1 MAFVY
6 SITFSILNLL
16 VYPKLVVED
25 NASDFQ
31 GARLASL
38 LWHSDMSTA
47 YTGWIRC
54 H

>member
-31 GARLASL
+31 GGTPGFSSLAF
-38 LWHSDMSTA
+38 
-47 YTGWIRC
+47 
-54 H
+54 